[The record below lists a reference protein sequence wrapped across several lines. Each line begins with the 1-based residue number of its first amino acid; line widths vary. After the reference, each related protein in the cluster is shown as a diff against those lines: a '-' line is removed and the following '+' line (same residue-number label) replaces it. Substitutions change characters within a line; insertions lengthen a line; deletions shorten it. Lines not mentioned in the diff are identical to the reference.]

1 MIETY
6 DDFLSSSSCQR
17 LYSALMNSVFR
28 IGWGDSDELHHRQ
41 YPNLY
46 AEYSTEELR
55 KLKILD
61 PVLNILI
68 KDSITMDNYFRCRI
82 NLTKPLDLN
91 FIHVHPDQIVALYY
105 CNLTW
110 SPEHGGE
117 TIFYTDDKKHIKLA
131 TPYTANR
138 LIIFDGSIP
147 HTIKAQNLLGQTYRF
162 TLSLFFWKNNIG
174 DTNDK

>member
-61 PVLNILI
+61 PVLNILR
-68 KDSITMDNYFRCRI
+68 F
-82 NLTKPLDLN
+82 NLT
-91 FIHVHPDQIVALYY
+91 
-105 CNLTW
+105 NLFQKTI
-110 SPEHGGE
+110 SPS
-117 TIFYTDDKKHIKLA
+117 FKA
-131 TPYTANR
+131 T
-138 LIIFDGSIP
+138 L
-147 HTIKAQNLLGQTYRF
+147 
-162 TLSLFFWKNNIG
+162 
-174 DTNDK
+174 

>member
-82 NLTKPLDLN
+82 NLTKTLDLN

-110 SPEHGGE
+110 APEHGGE

>member
-91 FIHVHPDQIVALYY
+91 FIHVHPDQIVELYY

-110 SPEHGGE
+110 SAEHGGE